1 MTSAVGDTA
10 SAPRVLTVEV
20 WSDVICP
27 WCYIGKRRFERALA
41 ELAADE
47 DLALG
52 TGTRIDVRYR
62 AYQLDPRAPS
72 DKSTPAVEAYAR
84 KFGGPEAAEQIL
96 THLTAVAAAE
106 GLGFRMDL
114 ARRANT
120 LTAHRLLWWAEQ
132 PESGLNQGQIKER
145 LLSAYFIEGI
155 DLGDIDALV
164 GCAAQVGGEPDE
176 IAGFLRSD
184 RGLAEVHAMMAEATE
199 MGITGVPA
207 YVIDRRWTIPGAQDT
222 EVFVQVLRRMLT
234 TQR

>member
-1 MTSAVGDTA
+1 MTSAATDTA
-10 SAPRVLTVEV
+10 STPRVLTVEV

-27 WCYIGKRRFERALA
+27 WCYIGKRRFERALD

-47 DLALG
+47 ELALG
-52 TGTRIDVRYR
+52 PGTRIEVRYR
-62 AYQLDPRAPS
+62 AYQLDPRAPM
-72 DKSTPAVEAYAR
+72 DRSTPAVEAYAR

-96 THLTAVAAAE
+96 THLTSVAAGE

-132 PESGLNQGQIKER
+132 PESGLDQGRVKER

-164 GCAAQVGGEPDE
+164 TCAAEVGGDPEE
-176 IAGFLRSD
+176 IAEFLRSD
-184 RGLAEVHAMMAEATE
+184 RGLGEVQAMVAEAAE

-222 EVFVQVLRRMLT
+222 EVFVQVMRRMLT
-234 TQR
+234 AQR